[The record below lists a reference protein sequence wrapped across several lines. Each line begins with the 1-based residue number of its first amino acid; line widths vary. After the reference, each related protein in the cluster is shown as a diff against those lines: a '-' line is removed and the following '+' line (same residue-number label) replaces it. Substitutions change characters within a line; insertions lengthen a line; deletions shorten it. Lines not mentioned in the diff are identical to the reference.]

1 MRHSSLLAFIVCM
14 AAGISAIGQEETV
27 GVRPY
32 EMDWAGRTKDDWPA
46 LVDFENLDGWTV
58 ETENA
63 IAKFERTREQLL
75 FGKYVG

>member
-1 MRHSSLLAFIVCM
+1 MRHSSLLAFIMCLAV
-14 AAGISAIGQEETV
+14 GLSAFGQEEKV

-63 IAKFERTREQLL
+63 VAAFELSL
-75 FGKYVG
+75 IHI